1 MKKLNVISLVLVFA
15 GALVLTPPA
24 QAHASLKSSSPA
36 ANATV
41 EAAPKDIALTFSEKV
56 EESFSAIA
64 LKDAAGK
71 DVTAAKAHI
80 DATDGATLRLDA
92 PLLSSGVYTVRWVA
106 VAHDGHRR
114 TGEFKFT
121 VK

>member
-1 MKKLNVISLVLVFA
+1 VKKLNIISIALVFA
-15 GALVLTPPA
+15 GTLALSPLA
-24 QAHASLKSSSPA
+24 QAHASLKRSSPA

-41 EAAPKDIALTFSEKV
+41 EAAPKDISLTFSEKV

-71 DVTAAKAHI
+71 EVTAAKTHV
-80 DATDGATLRLDA
+80 DAVDGATLHLDA
-92 PLLSSGVYTVRWVA
+92 PLLSSGVYTVQWVA